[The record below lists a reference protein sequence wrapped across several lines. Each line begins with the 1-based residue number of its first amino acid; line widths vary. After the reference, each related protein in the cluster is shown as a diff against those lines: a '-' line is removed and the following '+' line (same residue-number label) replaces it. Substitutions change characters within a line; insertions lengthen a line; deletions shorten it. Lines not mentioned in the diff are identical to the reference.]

1 MRISVWSS
9 DVCSSV
15 DIVYSNCLDHSFDL
29 AAVVREAVR
38 VMKPGGRLVLDMM
51 GGLGDDESWTPDG
64 YDCLFWENNQQ
75 LVDAVCQTGGLA
87 VVGDQQFR
95 SAWGWPGRMGRSE

>member
-1 MRISVWSS
+1 MCV
-9 DVCSSV
+9 
-15 DIVYSNCLDHSFDL
+15 L
-29 AAVVREAVR
+29 AAVGREAVGG
-38 VMKPGGRLVLDMM
+38 MKPGGRLVLDMM

-87 VVGDQQFR
+87 VVGDQPFR
-95 SAWGWPGRMGRSE
+95 SAWGWPGRMVVFHGSAADDAAQIGRAHV